1 MNYYII
7 PKNNCQIH
15 LDLKRIDKIHPHIS
29 HSLFYYLT
37 NLNSQIKKVQ
47 YYNNESVNEQ
57 INEITIDYI
66 NKIVNPFEFVHSIVP
81 GSNISV
87 SKVKPESKI
96 FFEMFE
102 IFQLFSINDFLSLKQ
117 KINIAHLTPN
127 HSSTNYFLNMLR
139 EDDDDTIVCED
150 FVFKQLYSMFLKNQF
165 EHKLDLLI
173 CEFNDYT
180 DTRSYIKNML
190 LTFAII
196 VKYQASDGVCIIK
209 IDNVFYKPIID
220 IIFALSTIYDKIF
233 IIKPTISD
241 IATGERYIVCKS
253 FNVNGVDFSN
263 LLHQVE
269 TKVIPKLDT
278 KECDFHYESVIKNNI
293 PYFFLNKIEESN
305 AVIGQ
310 QQLEAYDF
318 IINIFKNKNRDE
330 KIESIKRTHIQK
342 CINWCEKNQL
352 PHNKFVDKINIFL
365 TARKK
370 ESEEEE
376 KEEEKEKEKE
386 KDKSIDV

>member
-1 MNYYII
+1 
-7 PKNNCQIH
+7 
-15 LDLKRIDKIHPHIS
+15 
-29 HSLFYYLT
+29 
-37 NLNSQIKKVQ
+37 
-47 YYNNESVNEQ
+47 
-57 INEITIDYI
+57 
-66 NKIVNPFEFVHSIVP
+66 
-81 GSNISV
+81 
-87 SKVKPESKI
+87 
-96 FFEMFE
+96 MFE

>member
-47 YYNNESVNEQ
+47 DDNNESVNEQ

-117 KINIAHLTPN
+117 KIIIAHLTPN

-139 EDDDDTIVCED
+139 EDDDDTIICED

-180 DTRSYIKNML
+180 DTRSYIDNL
-190 LTFAII
+190 LLIFAII

-253 FNVNGVDFSN
+253 FNVNGIDFAN

-278 KECDFHYESVIKNNI
+278 KECEFHYESVIKNNI

-376 KEEEKEKEKE
+376 KE
-386 KDKSIDV
+386 KSTDV

>member
-47 YYNNESVNEQ
+47 DDNNESVNEQ

-139 EDDDDTIVCED
+139 EDDDDTIICED

-180 DTRSYIKNML
+180 DTRSYINNFL

-196 VKYQASDGVCIIK
+196 VKYQASEGVCIIK

-253 FNVNGVDFSN
+253 FNVNGIDFAN

-278 KECDFHYESVIKNNI
+278 KEYDFHYESVIKNNI

-376 KEEEKEKEKE
+376 KE
-386 KDKSIDV
+386 KSTDV

>member
-15 LDLKRIDKIHPHIS
+15 LDLKRIDKICPHIS

-47 YYNNESVNEQ
+47 DDNNESVNEQ

-139 EDDDDTIVCED
+139 EDDDDTIICED
-150 FVFKQLYSMFLKNQF
+150 FVFKRLYSMFLKNQF

-180 DTRSYIKNML
+180 DTRSYIINFL
-190 LTFAII
+190 LIFAII

-253 FNVNGVDFSN
+253 FNVNGLDFAN

-278 KECDFHYESVIKNNI
+278 KECEFHYESVIKNNI

-376 KEEEKEKEKE
+376 KEKEKEKE
-386 KDKSIDV
+386 KDKSTDV

>member
-15 LDLKRIDKIHPHIS
+15 LDLKRIDKICPHIS

-47 YYNNESVNEQ
+47 DDNNESVNEQ

-139 EDDDDTIVCED
+139 EDDDDTIICED
-150 FVFKQLYSMFLKNQF
+150 FVFKRLYSMFLKNQF

-180 DTRSYIKNML
+180 DTRSYIINFL
-190 LTFAII
+190 LIFAII

-253 FNVNGVDFSN
+253 FNVNGLDFAN

-278 KECDFHYESVIKNNI
+278 KECEFHYESVIKNNI

-376 KEEEKEKEKE
+376 KEKEKE
-386 KDKSIDV
+386 KDKSTDV